1 MVVVV
6 MTVIEVKVVVVLI
19 IQAIIT
25 ADIYWPFSVDKV
37 VINGLLEFFHLDL
50 EIALCGKGI
59 YSLQF
64 PCEESEA
71 WRI

>member
-25 ADIYWPFSVDKV
+25 ADIYWPFAVDKV
-37 VINGLLEFFHLDL
+37 VINALLEFFHLDL
-50 EIALCGKGI
+50 ETALCGKGI
-59 YSLQF
+59 YSLQ
-64 PCEESEA
+64 
-71 WRI
+71 